1 MIALVNELNAADK
14 SSISVPELIVFG
26 QEIGIKLDVKSV
38 AAAEPKA
45 EVKAEAK
52 APAKSLA
59 PVKRATSYIRP
70 FYM

>member
-1 MIALVNELNAADK
+1 MVTFR
-14 SSISVPELIVFG
+14 STPRS

-45 EVKAEAK
+45 EVKAEAV

-59 PVKRATSYIRP
+59 PVKRVSTYVRP